1 MLIHSGVL
9 FALFQLLRSPRMTW
23 RRLAPPLLGTKIAAC
38 AAIIVL
44 VDGSI
49 ILLHVLVGILQ

>member
-9 FALFQLLRSPRMTW
+9 FAPSQLPGSPRMTW
-23 RRLAPPLLGTKIAAC
+23 RRLTPPLLETKIAAG

-44 VDGSI
+44 DDGLF